1 MFISTARAAH
11 GNTLKMILFLILI
24 VSDLTEDFWY
34 GLDKL
39 VNERNIVID
48 RPKGME
54 HPTLPDIAYN
64 IDYGYLEGTSAD
76 DGSGVDV
83 WMGSMDEKK
92 VTAVINTIDLYK
104 MDTEVKILMSCTPEE
119 QEEILGIH
127 NSSRQHAII
136 VKR

>member
-1 MFISTARAAH
+1 MA
-11 GNTLKMILFLILI
+11 
-24 VSDLTEDFWY
+24 SDLTEDFWR

-39 VNERNIVID
+39 VKERNIVID
-48 RPKGME
+48 RPKGVG
-54 HPTLPDIAYN
+54 HPTLPDMVYA

-83 WMGSMDEKK
+83 WVGSMDERK
-92 VTAVINTIDLYK
+92 VTAVINTVDLYK
-104 MDTEVKILMSCTPEE
+104 MDAEVKILISCTPEE

-127 NSSRQHAII
+127 NSSGQHAII

>member
-1 MFISTARAAH
+1 M
-11 GNTLKMILFLILI
+11 TLCLILI
-24 VSDLTEDFWY
+24 VSDLTEDFWH

-39 VNERNIVID
+39 VKDRKIVID
-48 RPKGME
+48 RPKGMR
-54 HPTLPDIAYN
+54 HPTLPDIAYT

-92 VTAVINTIDLYK
+92 VTAVINTVDLYK
-104 MDTEVKILMSCTPEE
+104 MDAEVKILISCTPEE

-127 NSSRQHAII
+127 DSSRQHAII
-136 VKR
+136 VKRW

>member
-1 MFISTARAAH
+1 
-11 GNTLKMILFLILI
+11 MILCLVLL
-24 VSDLTEDFWY
+24 VSSLTEDFWF

-39 VNERNIVID
+39 VEERNIVID
-48 RPKGME
+48 RPKGMG
-54 HPTLPDIAYN
+54 HPTLPDMVYP

-92 VTAVINTIDLYK
+92 VTAVINTVDLYK
-104 MDTEVKILMSCTPEE
+104 MDVEVKILISCTPEE

>member
-1 MFISTARAAH
+1 
-11 GNTLKMILFLILI
+11 MILCLIFI
-24 VSDLTEDFWY
+24 VSDLAEDFWC
-34 GLDKL
+34 GLDRL
-39 VNERNIVID
+39 VEERNIVID
-48 RPKGME
+48 RPKGVG
-54 HPTLPDIAYN
+54 HPTLPDMVYA

-83 WMGSMDEKK
+83 WVGSMDERK
-92 VTAVINTIDLYK
+92 VSAVINTVDLYK
-104 MDTEVKILMSCTPEE
+104 MDVEVKILISCTPEE